1 MYSSSPVTMLL
12 SVAPLLIVKVVT
24 DPAKPFFLKNSLNPL
39 IFPRL
44 AIPDGNCH
52 DAVMLV
58 EELAVKV
65 KLLGACDG
73 TETKDIEM
81 HALDNL
87 LIINLDW
94 ITVFNNLVNFSI
106 VIREDAS
113 FSLLLLHD
121 IV

>member
-1 MYSSSPVTMLL
+1 MLL

>member
-24 DPAKPFFLKNSLNPL
+24 DPAEPFFLKNSLNPL
-39 IFPRL
+39 IFPCL

-81 HALDNL
+81 YALDNL

-106 VIREDAS
+106 CD
-113 FSLLLLHD
+113 
-121 IV
+121 